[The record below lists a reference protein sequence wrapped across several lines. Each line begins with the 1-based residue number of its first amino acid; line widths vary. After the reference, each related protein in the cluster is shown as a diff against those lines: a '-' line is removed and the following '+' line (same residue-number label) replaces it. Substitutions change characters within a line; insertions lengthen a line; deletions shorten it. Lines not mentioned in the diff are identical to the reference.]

1 MRYLK
6 IKGPWFK
13 KWNVLAIIV
22 FYSFLQ
28 YLLQKEEETLREE
41 SGSGEDT
48 VDKNH
53 VKRKKRILG
62 KYAQGNPD
70 QNNSSSAAARSSTGG
85 SLGSLHDLT
94 DIKVSE
100 KPIDNQ
106 KGVASRS
113 RGGKKKISNL
123 IFIS

>member
-1 MRYLK
+1 M
-6 IKGPWFK
+6 
-13 KWNVLAIIV
+13 
-22 FYSFLQ
+22 
-28 YLLQKEEETLREE
+28 
-41 SGSGEDT
+41 
-48 VDKNH
+48 
-53 VKRKKRILG
+53 G

-113 RGGKKKISNL
+113 RGGKKKNSIKFYIYQL
-123 IFIS
+123 IYLDFFTATSHLSHLIIFYG